1 VRFSRLDIVFVLE
14 LIIVLIIW
22 LFYGLLGNDLLLIV
36 VGFPLTMI
44 VVMVL
49 TFILAPASLKDK

>member
-1 VRFSRLDIVFVLE
+1 MRFSRLDIVFVLE